1 MAIGDSQK
9 VEGLPGLEG
18 INLGDWFDEQRKE
31 AASERAAAATRR
43 SVSIE
48 ETGAGY
54 LPGLEDM
61 VRFPGE
67 GIDRYDPLK
76 RLLRQ
81 ETSDLGETREEGL
94 RTMYWPAGYRPSVEE
109 ARQMDAQGFL
119 RESVDP
125 LTGKKGRTYYP
136 ADKDVIDQAIA
147 TPWTKLHAASYGMP
161 AGRLFGM
168 VVPVGMLEPIAQEFA
183 RWTRTG
189 LEGPFR
195 QIFDDDEYR
204 AALAEKAKA
213 NGLSFYELTQD
224 VRNKH
229 LIKEVLDENF
239 KLPPGVAGAM
249 EGLGYA
255 AVPLTAGEAL
265 ILKGGVTVLKGGY
278 KVGSAGY
285 HLLDPN
291 AAYRGLVDKIPSIPL
306 FPNRI
311 SDTVTET
318 RSRGLQVHDVTDP
331 EAIPRILE
339 EGGRPDEFV
348 HSFEVWT
355 SEGEPLLL
363 VTAQKTSHE
372 EPVFELVG
380 GSYREVQKGLG
391 DATVGDDKLY
401 DISVQALKRF
411 TKDTPE
417 GGSGLSGAGFY
428 DLAMKGSFTRKE
440 ILEVAEVVA
449 ERLDA
454 DVLHGLRL
462 PDDIPVGMERFG
474 AAAGEEVAEA
484 VETPMKGIRFQ
495 NMKVSN
501 LKKLLDRNSPADP
514 QTAELVSQG
523 RIKLFDDAYNPFIE
537 GVEGIADGALRWN
550 DVSFWYRMSG
560 DVDIRSFRN
569 GLDGGG
575 RKILTEVFKRL
586 EAMKL
591 VGEVR
596 PGVYRRLV
604 ENGSV
609 EANKIL
615 GDVATYHTG
624 VISGG
629 SGTARRWVGELGGF
643 QEAFDRVA
651 SVENGVLRAFLTR
664 SGINPSVGALNPLEK
679 AVIAFVRQANVS
691 EELAEVAIQAA
702 YDSHRVR
709 WQPFFGRGPGL
720 SLGRSPISLDG
731 DGMIDAVYRVG
742 DAAEL
747 GAITSGKVHWN
758 DVFSNPDAYGAA
770 FAPGT
775 PARNLIDD
783 FQEVIREIEAY
794 RIKSGLAPRPKQKKG
809 FIYIPRIGIG
819 SRGKEF
825 VKPTNPY
832 EARIWETATEGA
844 VEGSVR
850 YEADPRAVLEL
861 HLKSAYHD
869 VLMKQ
874 MEGFVIHNN
883 LGVTYDAALRDVVP
897 EVMARFKQRYAIWK
911 SMDDD
916 LTRMRTRNHALAAEV
931 GDDAPQVQA
940 AARQIAEQVKR
951 VQEARVLYEK
961 VYNERGAAL
970 NNIKGGERVRAS
982 LFSGGEPGMVSVS
995 EFMGIFMRRGEEK
1008 RLQDGIKHLLGPTA
1022 QPIRFFNQLA
1032 GTVKYT
1038 SATLDLAAPFTHG
1051 LTMIGTNPIRW
1062 AKAAMNST
1070 WALLDPTVQS
1080 HYIRDNLNII
1090 QRMARYGVPVGD
1102 VEYFVASQSGG
1113 GIAWGAPLGKVKLGP
1128 INGETLR
1135 SLARGAT
1142 GQTLGRFQASYNAD
1156 VLMMRTELWKALEPH
1171 WHSKRQNGG
1180 YADLASHISN
1190 VTGGIDIKA
1199 LGVGPNQRAIEG
1211 LFMAFAPRLMRS
1223 IGVIFA
1229 DAFRAIPSEA
1239 GFRLGLKEEGATAK
1253 QRQTFQSVANLLTFM
1268 HGFSGTLWIANELAK
1283 GREDPNYTIAWEKGA
1298 KEFFNPL
1305 SGRRYMSIERD
1316 GEWYGIGG
1324 QSRGMLQL
1332 MTGLIMALNPLD
1344 DSDKSLVSW
1353 DSQKNPILQRWVT
1366 LGAPGLDFVSASLE
1380 AATGADL
1387 IPGENIEGVTDVITH
1402 TISNAMMFAIQ
1413 GFLEGDNATGVAGS
1427 SIGFSTKP
1435 TTPFENAT
1443 LLRRDVFQR
1452 MTLEEK
1458 SQFADAEGGFLR
1470 VWPGTTHG
1478 DAWENM
1484 DLRLRDYIDAQDPR
1498 IEAFLDEHRGR
1509 RLEAGD
1515 RNQEYFSERE
1525 GIVEDRNDA
1534 LDALEKKY
1542 GVGKS
1547 YRLGM
1552 ASIYADT
1559 KGRMRQLDLDF
1570 DDVVDGME
1578 VTERKEEA
1586 AYNKAELKFWD
1597 AMASPDL
1604 VDPDTGEYLYS
1615 VDRRIRE
1622 ELKLDPAVGPYL
1634 DEIEK
1639 RLVTMHP
1646 DGVRDFW
1653 NDMDRMKDYFVMGE
1667 TVAERHGLLDEYRVW
1682 LRESKDNRR
1691 VLERRDFHLADLV
1704 SQGGV
1709 IQQAKQRMRMGAD
1722 PSIDWS
1728 AEDSLRL
1735 EAALLKWEY
1744 VEKPM
1749 NFRLEMLWIDLKAS
1763 QGHWVHRR
1771 EYIDELVEQHFAN
1784 ERQAELVAP

>member
-1 MAIGDSQK
+1 M
-9 VEGLPGLEG
+9 E
-18 INLGDWFDEQRKE
+18 
-31 AASERAAAATRR
+31 
-43 SVSIE
+43 
-48 ETGAGY
+48 
-54 LPGLEDM
+54 
-61 VRFPGE
+61 
-67 GIDRYDPLK
+67 
-76 RLLRQ
+76 
-81 ETSDLGETREEGL
+81 
-94 RTMYWPAGYRPSVEE
+94 
-109 ARQMDAQGFL
+109 AQGFL

-125 LTGKKGRTYYP
+125 LTGKAGRTYYP
-136 ADKDVIDQAIA
+136 ADKDVIDQVIA
-147 TPWTKLHAASYGMP
+147 TPWTKGQAALMGMP
-161 AGRLFGM
+161 AGRLFGLP
-168 VVPVGMLEPIAQEFA
+168 VTVGMLEPIAHEFA
-183 RWTRTG
+183 TWTRTG

-195 QIFDDDEYR
+195 QIFDSEEYR
-204 AALAEKAKA
+204 AALTEKAESH
-213 NGLSFYELTQD
+213 GLSFYELTQD

-239 KLPPGVAGAM
+239 KMPRGVAGAM

-265 ILKGGVTVLKGGY
+265 ILKGGFSVLKGGY
-278 KVGSAGY
+278 KAGAAGY
-285 HLLDPN
+285 RLVDPN
-291 AAYRGLVDKIPSIPL
+291 STLRGLAANIAPVPS

-311 SDTVTET
+311 SDTVTES
-318 RSRGLQVHDVTDP
+318 RSRRFKVHEVS
-331 EAIPRILE
+331 
-339 EGGRPDEFV
+339 RPDSDVRHAQELGDLPGADPTRAEDV
-348 HSFEVWT
+348 VRVFEVRT
-355 SEGEPLLL
+355 ADGEPLLRVEAATGEYAVQDRAVL
-363 VTAQKTSHE
+363 SGDVPATARRPGE
-372 EPVFELVG
+372 MVVDELG
-380 GSYREVQKGLG
+380 WGIEVKGLQKGLD
-391 DATVGDDKLY
+391 DAEETMSFFD
-401 DISVQALKRF
+401 
-411 TKDTPE
+411 
-417 GGSGLSGAGFY
+417 
-428 DLAMKGSFTRKE
+428 FTRKGTFNRTDVLE
-440 ILEVAEVVA
+440 IGEAVGDMLQ
-449 ERLDA
+449 A
-454 DVLHGLRL
+454 DILHGLRI
-462 PDDIPVGMERFG
+462 PDQAFG
-474 AAAGEEVAEA
+474 TGG
-484 VETPMKGIRFQ
+484 KGIRFQ
-495 NMKVSN
+495 KIKMDDLRKI
-501 LKKLLDRNSPADP
+501 LDRGNPVDA

-523 RIKLFDDAYNPFIE
+523 RIRLFDDAFNPVIE
-537 GVEGIADGALRWN
+537 GVEGIPDGALRWN

-560 DVDIRSFRN
+560 DVDVRGFRN
-569 GLDGGG
+569 ALDGGG
-575 RKILTEVFKRL
+575 QKILTQVFKRL

-596 PGVYRRLV
+596 PGVYRRIV

-615 GDVATYHTG
+615 GDVARFHTG
-624 VISGG
+624 VVAGG
-629 SGTARRWVGELGGF
+629 SGTTRRWVGELGGF
-643 QEAFDRVA
+643 QEAFDRVGG
-651 SVENGVLRAFLTR
+651 VESRVLRSFLTR
-664 SGINPSVGALNPLEK
+664 SGINPSVGALSPLEK
-679 AVIAFVRQANVS
+679 AVIAFVRQTNVS
-691 EELAEVAIQAA
+691 EELSEVAIQAA

-709 WQPFFGRGPGL
+709 WQPFFGRGPGF
-720 SLGRSPISLDG
+720 SVGRSPINLDG
-731 DGMIDAVYRVG
+731 DGMIDSVYRVG
-742 DAAEL
+742 DAAEE

-758 DVFSNPDAYGAA
+758 DVFSNPDAHGAS

-775 PARNLIDD
+775 PARRLIDEYR
-783 FQEVIREIEAY
+783 EVINEIEAY

-809 FIYIPRIGIG
+809 FIYIPRIGLG
-819 SRGKEF
+819 RGGKEF
-825 VKPTNPY
+825 AKPTNPY
-832 EARIWETATEGA
+832 EARIWATATEGA

-874 MEGFVIHNN
+874 LEGFVIHNN
-883 LGVTYDAALRDVVP
+883 LGVTYDAALWDVVP
-897 EVMARFKQRYAIWK
+897 DVMARFKQRYAIWK

-951 VQEARVLYEK
+951 VQEASVLYETA
-961 VYNERGAAL
+961 YNERGAAL
-970 NNIKGGERVRAS
+970 NNIKGGEQVRNA

-995 EFMGIFMRRGEEK
+995 EFMGIFMRKGEDK
-1008 RLQDGIKHLLGPTA
+1008 QILDGIRHLLGPTA
-1022 QPIRFFNQLA
+1022 QPLRFFNQLA

-1051 LTMIGTNPIRW
+1051 LPMIGTNPFRW

-1080 HYIRDNLNII
+1080 HYIRDNLNVI

-1142 GQTLGRFQASYNAD
+1142 GQTLGRFQASYNTD
-1156 VLMMRTELWKALEPH
+1156 VLMMRTELWKALEPY

-1239 GFRLGLKEEGATAK
+1239 GFRLGFKEEGATAK
-1253 QRQTFQSVANLLTFM
+1253 QRQAFQSISHLLTFM

-1283 GREDPNYTIAWEKGA
+1283 GREDPNYTISWDKGA

-1316 GEWYGIGG
+1316 GQWYGIGG

-1332 MTGLIMALNPLD
+1332 MTGLVMALNPLD
-1344 DSDKSLVSW
+1344 DSDKTLVSW

-1366 LGAPGLDFVSASLE
+1366 LGAPGLDFVSTALE

-1387 IPGENIEGVTDVITH
+1387 IPGENIEGVTDVISH
-1402 TISNAMMFAIQ
+1402 TVSNALMFAIQ
-1413 GFLEGDNATGVAGS
+1413 GFLEGDSAAGVAGS
-1427 SIGFSTKP
+1427 SIGFNTKP

-1458 SQFADAEGGFLR
+1458 SRFADADGGYLK

-1498 IEAFLDEHRGR
+1498 IEAFLDEHRGS
-1509 RLEAGD
+1509 RLESGD
-1515 RNQEYFSERE
+1515 RDQEYFSERD

-1534 LDALEKKY
+1534 LNALEKKY

-1578 VTERKEEA
+1578 VTERKEQA

-1622 ELKLDPAVGPYL
+1622 QLKLDPTVEPYL
-1634 DEIEK
+1634 DDIEN
-1639 RLVTMHP
+1639 RLTTMHP

-1653 NDMDRMKDYFVMGE
+1653 IDMERMKDYFVMGE
-1667 TVAERHGLLDEYRVW
+1667 TVAKRQGLLDEYLAW
-1682 LRESKDNRR
+1682 LPESADNRR
-1691 VLERRDFHLADLV
+1691 VLEQRDFRLRDLV
-1704 SQGGV
+1704 SQGGS
-1709 IQQAKQRMRMGAD
+1709 IQEAKQRMRMGAD
-1722 PSIDWS
+1722 LSIDWS
-1728 AEDSLRL
+1728 SEDSLRL

-1744 VEKPM
+1744 VESPM
-1749 NFRLEMLWIDLKAS
+1749 NFRLEMLWLGMKSD
-1763 QGHWVHRR
+1763 QGSWVHERQH
-1771 EYIDELVEQHFAN
+1771 IDDLVESYLAEQG
-1784 ERQAELVAP
+1784 EPELVAP